1 MYTSKEKTYICEG
14 RRRMERSGISRATMG
29 RLPAYLT
36 FVRGLPKDV
45 QYISA
50 TAVAKGLDLG
60 EVQVRKDLSAV
71 CGTGRPKIGYDV
83 AELSDALETVLG
95 IHTECEAVIVGAG
108 KLGMAL
114 LGFGGFTEYGITISR
129 AFDKNVR
136 ADCKNV
142 LPVEELPSYCTMHQV
157 EVGIIAVPS
166 DAAQEV
172 ADLLVRSGVKA
183 IWCFA
188 TVKLHVPD
196 GITVQY
202 ENIALSLAHL
212 HQKVKNTH

>member
-1 MYTSKEKTYICEG
+1 
-14 RRRMERSGISRATMG
+14 MERNGISRATMG

-36 FVRGLPKDV
+36 FVRGLPKDI

-71 CGTGRPKIGYDV
+71 CGTGKPKIGYDV
-83 AELSDALETVLG
+83 AELSDALEATLG
-95 IHTECEAVIVGAG
+95 THTECEAVIVGAG

-114 LGFGGFTEYGITISR
+114 LGFSGFAEYGITISR
-129 AFDKNVR
+129 AFDKNVHGG
-136 ADCKNV
+136 DKNV
-142 LPVEELPSYCTMHQV
+142 LPVEDLPSYCTMHQI

-172 ADLLVRSGVKA
+172 ADLLVKGGVKA

-188 TVKLHVPD
+188 AVKLRVPD

-212 HQKVKNTH
+212 HQKVKNTR